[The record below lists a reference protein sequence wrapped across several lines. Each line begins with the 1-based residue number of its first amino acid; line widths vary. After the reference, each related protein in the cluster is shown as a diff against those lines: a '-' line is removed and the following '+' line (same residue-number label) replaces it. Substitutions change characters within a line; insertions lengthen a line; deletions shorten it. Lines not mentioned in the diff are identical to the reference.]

1 MSLKLIS
8 APTIEPITLTQ
19 IKEFLRL
26 DSGTLAD
33 NLTPVQSIPPGSH
46 AIAVSYSL
54 TGTAVEVLEYNSIVL
69 LDAGTNGTGGTVDV
83 KLQHRDDVADVW
95 EDVTSGA
102 FAQVTTA
109 NDNTIYEK
117 QYTGGKRWLRVV
129 STVAGAACE
138 FGVSIIKEAPTSDE
152 DDLLTAL
159 IITAREYCEGLQN
172 RAYITQIWQLWLDDW
187 PCGDYI
193 RVPLPPLQDINS
205 IKYYDTTN
213 TEAIMDEDDYFID
226 DKSEPGR
233 VVLAYGSTWPTTT
246 LRPANAVCVEFVAGY
261 GDSAADI
268 PAKVIQAIKLKAK
281 TDYEY
286 LTPDEVKLYQKTI
299 ERLLWLDR
307 IVPV

>member
-213 TEAIMDEDDYFID
+213 TEATMDEDDYFID